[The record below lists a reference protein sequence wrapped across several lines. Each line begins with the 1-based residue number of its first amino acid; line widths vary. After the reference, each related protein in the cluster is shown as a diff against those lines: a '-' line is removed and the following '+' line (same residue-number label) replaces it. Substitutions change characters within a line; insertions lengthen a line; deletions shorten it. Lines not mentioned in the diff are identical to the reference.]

1 LTERT
6 VTTRS
11 DTARRTTAATVE
23 PQAVRRPNLALAI
36 IVTCQLMLLLD
47 ATVVTVALP
56 RIQTDLHF
64 SATSLSWVMNSYT
77 LVFGGLLLLGG
88 RAGDVLG
95 RRRMFIA
102 GTALFGIASLAG
114 GFAESSAWLIAARV
128 AQGLGAAMAGPS
140 TIALL
145 MSTFT
150 DPRARVRAL
159 ALFSGMASA
168 GLAIGLIL
176 GGLLTAWTSWRA
188 VLFIN
193 VPLALA
199 IGLLA
204 PRFVPSPER
213 HPAKLDLPG
222 AITGTG
228 GVAALVYAFIHAASD
243 GWGNRT
249 TLTAFA
255 AGVLLLAGFV
265 VIELRTRQPL
275 TPLHL
280 FADRNR
286 AAAYLNFFLGP
297 MAMMAMFFFLTQY
310 LQEVKGFGSLTTGL
324 AMLPMAA
331 MLFVA
336 TRLLSRLIA
345 RFGPKPLIITGGVF
359 TVAAIGWLTQLTP
372 TSGYAGSVLGP
383 MLLAGLGVG
392 LGFSPLN
399 VVIMS
404 TVPAKDSAAAGG
416 VLQTMQQV
424 GATLG
429 LAVLVTVFSAGSRH
443 AAATGANPQHA
454 LVAGMT
460 NAFMI
465 ATIVAAVTIV
475 VALTFRRQPKQP

>member
-1 LTERT
+1 
-6 VTTRS
+6 
-11 DTARRTTAATVE
+11 
-23 PQAVRRPNLALAI
+23 
-36 IVTCQLMLLLD
+36 
-47 ATVVTVALP
+47 
-56 RIQTDLHF
+56 
-64 SATSLSWVMNSYT
+64 
-77 LVFGGLLLLGG
+77 
-88 RAGDVLG
+88 
-95 RRRMFIA
+95 
-102 GTALFGIASLAG
+102 
-114 GFAESSAWLIAARV
+114 
-128 AQGLGAAMAGPS
+128 
-140 TIALL
+140 
-145 MSTFT
+145 
-150 DPRARVRAL
+150 
-159 ALFSGMASA
+159 
-168 GLAIGLIL
+168 
-176 GGLLTAWTSWRA
+176 
-188 VLFIN
+188 
-193 VPLALA
+193 
-199 IGLLA
+199 
-204 PRFVPSPER
+204 
-213 HPAKLDLPG
+213 
-222 AITGTG
+222 
-228 GVAALVYAFIHAASD
+228 
-243 GWGNRT
+243 
-249 TLTAFA
+249 
-255 AGVLLLAGFV
+255 
-265 VIELRTRQPL
+265 
-275 TPLHL
+275 
-280 FADRNR
+280 
-286 AAAYLNFFLGP
+286 
-297 MAMMAMFFFLTQY
+297 
-310 LQEVKGFGSLTTGL
+310 
-324 AMLPMAA
+324 MAA